1 MTQLQED
8 RLAPLKEAVAGLP
21 SGNKLIAALEA
32 ADNSRAAPVE
42 LITSVVIEAK
52 SQSVNA
58 AAAAAR
64 VDLSNATS
72 LISQMQFIS
81 PRGKFD
87 VAFLSDRFV
96 LNNAKTD
103 VVVPYEVVENIII
116 LDAIPKDTKG
126 KVQLYFH
133 LNNKAKVISGKKT
146 LSAIVLQVLAT
157 QELSM
162 DHPTIP
168 GQKLEGAAAVVLCQA
183 FGAVLSPRQVFAAP
197 NAELFTSSEGHAAVQ
212 TTIKVSQ
219 GNLFPLAEGLCFL
232 ETPATFIPLS
242 VITSVEFARA
252 NGASSTFDFYIHFK
266 HGDTMEF
273 STISRSELPA
283 IENYVRSTQLAV
295 GPPAASSDEEEA
307 EEDAGDGSGKRK
319 GGAGADA
326 ASDSDDP
333 DDEDFNPVESSDNDE
348 EDGEQRVKHPKKKKH
363 KKESAAAAAGVEG
376 PEEQI
381 DDIEEEEEEEEE
393 DEDSDSTDSSESDSS
408 DDDGSVEIVS
418 EDEFSMSQLQNM
430 MKSEKSRG
438 GARRG
443 AAESEGEDE
452 DAGPSKE

>member
-133 LNNKAKVISGKKT
+133 LNNKAKVIS
-146 LSAIVLQVLAT
+146 
-157 QELSM
+157 
-162 DHPTIP
+162 